1 MRTVKYNKTIVQYVK
16 YILMVNEYAF
26 FYTMLKK
33 YVATCIK
40 THYFRGFN

>member
-16 YILMVNEYAF
+16 YILMVNEYAY

-33 YVATCIK
+33 ICCHLYKNTLFQGV
-40 THYFRGFN
+40 